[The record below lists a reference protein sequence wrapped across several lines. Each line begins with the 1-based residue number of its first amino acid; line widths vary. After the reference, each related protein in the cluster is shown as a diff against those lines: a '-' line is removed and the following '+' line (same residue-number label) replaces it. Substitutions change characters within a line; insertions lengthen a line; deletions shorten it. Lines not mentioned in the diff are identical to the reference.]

1 MKLLQIIHRCPA
13 GTRPIAVAAAE
24 APAFTTALPND
35 KIPVAP
41 FVLYYQYD
49 PETQQMGTVRTP
61 WVKRN
66 HRKAF
71 WQTGYTL
78 VNSIAIDGS
87 SEKSAVRLSLTYTKN
102 EWIMPNTGDRK
113 SVV

>member
-1 MKLLQIIHRCPA
+1 
-13 GTRPIAVAAAE
+13 
-24 APAFTTALPND
+24 
-35 KIPVAP
+35 
-41 FVLYYQYD
+41 
-49 PETQQMGTVRTP
+49 MGTVRTP

-102 EWIMPNTGDRK
+102 EWIMPNTGFNRGNNKTKPINNIFTYFIDNHLIFILETK
-113 SVV
+113 V